1 MRPAGTP
8 KIDHRSDQQ
17 NDPGLCRKSCLIAGR
32 EGQEDDNP
40 LPQSDAAPYGRGIAN
55 HQSGDIPVRKHRAKV
70 EQRLG
75 LFLASRIPTRQRR
88 PGNQDTG
95 SAEHAGDNKS
105 AAPAQQRS
113 DAAEQERQRRADGE
127 RAGVPGCYAGACFP
141 FDAMGKRPQ
150 PGHIHACH
158 GNARQAAESERRE
171 QAVEQRHS
179 EAGQRAQNARGEIE
193 LPGGPPVGQADQRD
207 DGGHIASGGDPRE
220 PAGLRIGQRPAGTI
234 EKPARPRISAV
245 HMAATTSVE
254 GAAVQD

>member
-1 MRPAGTP
+1 
-8 KIDHRSDQQ
+8 
-17 NDPGLCRKSCLIAGR
+17 
-32 EGQEDDNP
+32 
-40 LPQSDAAPYGRGIAN
+40 
-55 HQSGDIPVRKHRAKV
+55 
-70 EQRLG
+70 
-75 LFLASRIPTRQRR
+75 
-88 PGNQDTG
+88 
-95 SAEHAGDNKS
+95 
-105 AAPAQQRS
+105 
-113 DAAEQERQRRADGE
+113 
-127 RAGVPGCYAGACFP
+127 
-141 FDAMGKRPQ
+141 MGKGPQ